1 MVDNYGICMY
11 MYFCL
16 TSCAGSEGGTHALVF
31 VLTTVAVAHSVAEHA
46 RHEEAVGGRTGDDVI
61 RC

>member
-1 MVDNYGICMY
+1 MH
-11 MYFCL
+11 FCL

-31 VLTTVAVAHSVAEHA
+31 VVTTVAVAHSVAEHA